1 VNADQDGGLR
11 RWGREVDA
19 LSAEA
24 TRHNTRL
31 EAGLERARQAVD
43 EVLARLEGLE
53 ARLDPSPALVQRVAE
68 VAHVTGEA
76 ATRTDL
82 LALNF
87 QVEAARL
94 GEDDRGL
101 AQVAYEIRSLAER
114 GARGAAELQELA
126 SGLERAGA
134 AASEACA
141 EGRTSL
147 ESAREVLRE
156 AHRSGSRMGESLSL
170 ARSAAASFAAGTKHR
185 ADAGEAAGEAAR
197 RLGAAASVREEAI
210 RRLAETSAARLWQ
223 TLRDLRE
230 EGRRSEG
237 AVEQVESFSSK
248 LRGLFGLVSDADEI
262 ARRAKQ
268 LALNADLAAHRSED
282 PAFGLFA
289 EEARR
294 LAEQAEVTASA
305 SQARLVEAQEL
316 IGPDLADRR
325 ARVLTLQRI
334 ASELDRVLRG
344 FGGTGDQVA
353 DQSELEQV
361 WREDRATA
369 RDLADARASYQAL
382 VDEASGE
389 QPPLET

>member
-1 VNADQDGGLR
+1 MSGEREGGLW
-11 RWGREVDA
+11 RWGVEVDA

-31 EAGLERARQAVD
+31 EASLERAQHAVE
-43 EVLARLEGLE
+43 EVLVRLGGVAARLEPTVE
-53 ARLDPSPALVQRVAE
+53 QVRRMAE
-68 VAHVTGEA
+68 VARVAGEA

-101 AQVAYEIRSLAER
+101 AQVAYEIRSLAGR
-114 GARGAAELQELA
+114 GARGAVELEELA
-126 SGLERAGA
+126 NAQARAGA
-134 AASEACA
+134 QASEACQ
-141 EGRTSL
+141 ESQTSL

-156 AHRSGSRMGESLSL
+156 AHRCGGRTGEVLSQ
-170 ARSAAASFAAGTKHR
+170 ARVVAAGFA
-185 ADAGEAAGEAAR
+185 ADAGSKARPNQLVESAR
-197 RLGAAASVREEAI
+197 RLAAAAAVREDTI

-230 EGRRSEG
+230 EGRRAEQ
-237 AVEQVESFSSK
+237 AVHQLEVFSRH
-248 LRGLFGLVSDADEI
+248 LRGLFGLVADADEI

-294 LAEQAEVTASA
+294 LAEQAEVTATA
-305 SQARLVEAQEL
+305 SQARLIETEEL
-316 IGPDLADRR
+316 VAPDLADRE
-325 ARVLTLQRI
+325 ARVLTIQRL
-334 ASELDRVLRG
+334 AGELDRVLRG
-344 FGGTGDQVA
+344 FGGTGEARA
-353 DQSELEQV
+353 DQTELEQV
-361 WREDRATA
+361 WREDRASA
-369 RDLADARASYQAL
+369 RVLADARARYRAL
-382 VDEASGE
+382 NDTPEE
-389 QPPLET
+389 EI

>member
-1 VNADQDGGLR
+1 MSDNEQQSSLR

-19 LSAEA
+19 LNAEA

-31 EAGLERARQAVD
+31 EAGLERAGRAVD
-43 EVLARLEGLE
+43 EVLARLKGLE
-53 ARLDPSPALVQRVAE
+53 ERLAPSPALVQRVVE
-68 VAHVTGEA
+68 VAGVSGEA
-76 ATRTDL
+76 ATRTNL

-94 GEDDRGL
+94 GEDDHGL

-114 GARGAAELQELA
+114 GSRGAVELEELA
-126 SGLERAGA
+126 SGLERVGT
-134 AASEACA
+134 AASDACR
-141 EGRTSL
+141 EGQESL
-147 ESAREVLRE
+147 ERAREVLRE
-156 AHRSGSRMGESLSL
+156 AHRSGARMGESLSM
-170 ARSAAASFAAGTKHR
+170 ARSAAASFAVGSRRR
-185 ADAGEAAGEAAR
+185 ADSSSEAGEAAR
-197 RLGAAASVREEAI
+197 RLGAAATVREEAI

-223 TLRDLRE
+223 TLRDLRD

-237 AVEQVESFSSK
+237 AVEQLESFSSK
-248 LRGLFGLVSDADEI
+248 LRGLFGLVADADEI

-294 LAEQAEVTASA
+294 LAEQAEVTASV
-305 SQARLVEAQEL
+305 SQARLVETQDL

-325 ARVLTLQRI
+325 ARVLAIQRI
-334 ASELDRVLRG
+334 GSELDRVLRG
-344 FGGTGDQVA
+344 FGGTGELIA

-369 RDLADARASYQAL
+369 RDLADARARYQAL
-382 VDEASGE
+382 VDEGSAE
-389 QPPLET
+389 IDRLE